1 MKNLML
7 FLMIVCSMSVL
18 GQTAGDRLA
27 ENLNSNGKTI
37 KKVVV
42 PGSEM
47 GDGMNSAINKLSWVF
62 GKGMKK
68 MLKDIWSNMDSATIY
83 TISQEDDKATAYVS
97 DVINSLND
105 MGYMTENGEDGQKTY
120 YKIDNGAIKELII
133 YKSLENKKCLSLM
146 VVKCNIKDNENN

>member
-1 MKNLML
+1 
-7 FLMIVCSMSVL
+7 
-18 GQTAGDRLA
+18 
-27 ENLNSNGKTI
+27 
-37 KKVVV
+37 
-42 PGSEM
+42 
-47 GDGMNSAINKLSWVF
+47 
-62 GKGMKK
+62 

-120 YKIDNGAIKELII
+120 YKVDNGAIKELII